1 MAHLYRALTQAPLAL
16 TSVEKGLSLAY
27 YINCLEQWG
36 TITAGGTAAA
46 SYLVVLTLAGQ
57 RMVIRL
63 MRLDGDD
70 SRAQY
75 IEAYIVICLLR

>member
-27 YINCLEQWG
+27 YINFLKKWD

-46 SYLVVLTLAGQ
+46 SYLVVFG
-57 RMVIRL
+57 
-63 MRLDGDD
+63 LDCCGPAN
-70 SRAQY
+70 RF
-75 IEAYIVICLLR
+75 